1 MRKTSF
7 EYHIHGYRYAPE
19 SFHIYKGLPGQ
30 EKTELPLSDEQR
42 YQMGYLYLT
51 QGIKSAV
58 DYVKHIERE
67 RERKCRLYMTYGFM
81 LKENPRSY
89 VYCADLRCR
98 ENDPLAVRLHTLRA
112 FREHLAQSGGRIE
125 QSVECELDGRYRP
138 IHTRKNYV
146 TADFDRPIVVWL
158 NPYFGEI
165 RMDDRS
171 FEVFKVYQEFSGQF
185 HAVITIPQGNKAT
198 LGKDLEMLFAK
209 RQSFATAINSSQSIV
224 MRSRLSRYWNELVS
238 VVEQAAI
245 AF

>member
-89 VYCADLRCR
+89 VYCADPAMQGERPAGGAPA
-98 ENDPLAVRLHTLRA
+98 DPARIPGA
-112 FREHLAQSGGRIE
+112 SGPER
-125 QSVECELDGRYRP
+125 RP
-138 IHTRKNYV
+138 Y
-146 TADFDRPIVVWL
+146 
-158 NPYFGEI
+158 
-165 RMDDRS
+165 
-171 FEVFKVYQEFSGQF
+171 
-185 HAVITIPQGNKAT
+185 
-198 LGKDLEMLFAK
+198 
-209 RQSFATAINSSQSIV
+209 
-224 MRSRLSRYWNELVS
+224 
-238 VVEQAAI
+238 
-245 AF
+245 

>member
-89 VYCADLRCR
+89 VCTVRTCDAGRTTRWRCACIPCAHSGSIWPRA
-98 ENDPLAVRLHTLRA
+98 EAVLSRA
-112 FREHLAQSGGRIE
+112 WSANWMG
-125 QSVECELDGRYRP
+125 
-138 IHTRKNYV
+138 V
-146 TADFDRPIVVWL
+146 TAL
-158 NPYFGEI
+158 SI
-165 RMDDRS
+165 RERIM
-171 FEVFKVYQEFSGQF
+171 
-185 HAVITIPQGNKAT
+185 
-198 LGKDLEMLFAK
+198 
-209 RQSFATAINSSQSIV
+209 
-224 MRSRLSRYWNELVS
+224 
-238 VVEQAAI
+238 
-245 AF
+245 

>member
-89 VYCADLRCR
+89 VYCATCDAGRTTR
-98 ENDPLAVRLHTLRA
+98 RRAPADPARIPGA
-112 FREHLAQSGGRIE
+112 SGPER
-125 QSVECELDGRYRP
+125 RP
-138 IHTRKNYV
+138 Y
-146 TADFDRPIVVWL
+146 
-158 NPYFGEI
+158 
-165 RMDDRS
+165 
-171 FEVFKVYQEFSGQF
+171 
-185 HAVITIPQGNKAT
+185 
-198 LGKDLEMLFAK
+198 
-209 RQSFATAINSSQSIV
+209 
-224 MRSRLSRYWNELVS
+224 
-238 VVEQAAI
+238 
-245 AF
+245 

>member
-30 EKTELPLSDEQR
+30 GKTELPLSDEQR

-98 ENDPLAVRLHTLRA
+98 PCAHSGSIWPRAKAVLSRA
-112 FREHLAQSGGRIE
+112 WSANWMG
-125 QSVECELDGRYRP
+125 
-138 IHTRKNYV
+138 V
-146 TADFDRPIVVWL
+146 TAL
-158 NPYFGEI
+158 SI
-165 RMDDRS
+165 RERIM
-171 FEVFKVYQEFSGQF
+171 
-185 HAVITIPQGNKAT
+185 
-198 LGKDLEMLFAK
+198 
-209 RQSFATAINSSQSIV
+209 
-224 MRSRLSRYWNELVS
+224 
-238 VVEQAAI
+238 
-245 AF
+245 

>member
-89 VYCADLRCR
+89 VYCADLPPPSNSR
-98 ENDPLAVRLHTLRA
+98 NPAVLDTY
-112 FREHLAQSGGRIE
+112 SSST
-125 QSVECELDGRYRP
+125 SVC
-138 IHTRKNYV
+138 
-146 TADFDRPIVVWL
+146 
-158 NPYFGEI
+158 
-165 RMDDRS
+165 S
-171 FEVFKVYQEFSGQF
+171 
-185 HAVITIPQGNKAT
+185 
-198 LGKDLEMLFAK
+198 
-209 RQSFATAINSSQSIV
+209 SSQ
-224 MRSRLSRYWNELVS
+224 LTKG
-238 VVEQAAI
+238 QA
-245 AF
+245 

>member
-51 QGIKSAV
+51 QGIKRAV

-98 ENDPLAVRLHTLRA
+98 ENDPPAVRLQTLRA
-112 FREHLAQSGGRIE
+112 FREHLAQSEGRIE

-138 IHTRKNYV
+138 IHMRKNYV
-146 TADFDRPIVVWL
+146 TADFDRPIVAWL
-158 NPYFGEI
+158 NI
-165 RMDDRS
+165 R
-171 FEVFKVYQEFSGQF
+171 
-185 HAVITIPQGNKAT
+185 
-198 LGKDLEMLFAK
+198 
-209 RQSFATAINSSQSIV
+209 
-224 MRSRLSRYWNELVS
+224 
-238 VVEQAAI
+238 
-245 AF
+245 

>member
-89 VYCADLRCR
+89 VYCADLRSGR
-98 ENDPLAVRLHTLRA
+98 TTAGGAPADPARIPGA
-112 FREHLAQSGGRIE
+112 SGPER
-125 QSVECELDGRYRP
+125 RP
-138 IHTRKNYV
+138 Y
-146 TADFDRPIVVWL
+146 
-158 NPYFGEI
+158 
-165 RMDDRS
+165 
-171 FEVFKVYQEFSGQF
+171 
-185 HAVITIPQGNKAT
+185 
-198 LGKDLEMLFAK
+198 
-209 RQSFATAINSSQSIV
+209 
-224 MRSRLSRYWNELVS
+224 
-238 VVEQAAI
+238 
-245 AF
+245 

>member
-81 LKENPRSY
+81 LKENPCSY

-98 ENDPLAVRLHTLRA
+98 ENAHSGSIWPRAKAVLSRA
-112 FREHLAQSGGRIE
+112 WSANWMG
-125 QSVECELDGRYRP
+125 
-138 IHTRKNYV
+138 V
-146 TADFDRPIVVWL
+146 TAL
-158 NPYFGEI
+158 
-165 RMDDRS
+165 
-171 FEVFKVYQEFSGQF
+171 
-185 HAVITIPQGNKAT
+185 
-198 LGKDLEMLFAK
+198 
-209 RQSFATAINSSQSIV
+209 SICERI
-224 MRSRLSRYWNELVS
+224 M
-238 VVEQAAI
+238 
-245 AF
+245 